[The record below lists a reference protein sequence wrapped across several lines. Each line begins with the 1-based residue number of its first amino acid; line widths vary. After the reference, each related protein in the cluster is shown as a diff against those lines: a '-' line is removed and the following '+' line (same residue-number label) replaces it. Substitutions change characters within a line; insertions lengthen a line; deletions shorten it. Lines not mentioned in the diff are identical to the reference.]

1 MQKSANFSSSE
12 ENYINWNQAAPELNR
27 EEAWPAG
34 LFPDAQYHYFKDVG
48 CLVTSLAIMLR
59 HFGTEE
65 ENDENQFNPWILN
78 NRLIE
83 AGAFNRA
90 ADLRLWSINRIYPLD
105 YLGQIPYSEE
115 IMLNLCRMDYPFLI
129 TVTGV
134 KDPRHFLAP
143 YKLTGDDMIVIDPA
157 AGKRCLS
164 EFENICELRM
174 FRPYKKSLLR

>member
-1 MQKSANFSSSE
+1 MHQKVIDVAVRVLDILYYTKSR
-12 ENYINWNQAAPELNR
+12 NR
-27 EEAWPAG
+27 EAEPRGSEA
-34 LFPDAQYHYFKDVG
+34 
-48 CLVTSLAIMLR
+48 
-59 HFGTEE
+59 EE
-65 ENDENQFNPWILN
+65 ENDENRFNPWILN